1 MKNKEFILDSYALLA
16 YFQAEQGGE
25 EVRDILKKARSEK
38 VSILLSVINLGEIY
52 CIVSRRLGMET
63 ARAVVE
69 DISKLPVNMIDA
81 DRDRALA
88 AAEIKARHPL
98 SYAAAFAVAAAME
111 FSATIVTGDPEFK
124 AVESYASILW
134 L

>member
-52 CIVSRRLGMET
+52 YIVSRRLGMET
-63 ARAVVE
+63 ARAVAE

>member
-1 MKNKEFILDSYALLA
+1 MKNKAFILDSYALLA

-25 EVRDILKKARSEK
+25 EVRDILKKGRDEK
-38 VSILLSVINLGEIY
+38 VSVLLSVINLGEIY
-52 CIVSRRLGMET
+52 YIVSRKLGMET

-69 DISKLPVNMIDA
+69 DISKLSVNMIDA
-81 DRDRALA
+81 GTDRALA

-98 SYAAAFAVAAAME
+98 SYADAFAVAAAME
-111 FSATIVTGDPEFK
+111 FSGTIVTGDPEFK

>member
-1 MKNKEFILDSYALLA
+1 MKNIEFVLDSYALLA

-25 EVRDILKKARSEK
+25 EVRDILKKARGEK
-38 VSILLSVINLGEIY
+38 ISVLLSVINLGEIY
-52 CIVSRRLGMET
+52 YIVSRKLGMET

-69 DISKLPVNMIDA
+69 DISKLPVDLIDA
-81 DRDRALA
+81 GTDRALA

-98 SYAAAFAVAAAME
+98 SYADAFAVAAAME

>member
-1 MKNKEFILDSYALLA
+1 
-16 YFQAEQGGE
+16 GGE
-25 EVRDILKKARSEK
+25 EVRDILKKARGEK
-38 VSILLSVINLGEIY
+38 VSVLLSVINLGEIY
-52 CIVSRRLGMET
+52 YIVSRKLGTET

-81 DRDRALA
+81 GTDRALA

-98 SYAAAFAVAAAME
+98 SYADAFAVAAAME

-124 AVESYASILW
+124 AVESYASVLW